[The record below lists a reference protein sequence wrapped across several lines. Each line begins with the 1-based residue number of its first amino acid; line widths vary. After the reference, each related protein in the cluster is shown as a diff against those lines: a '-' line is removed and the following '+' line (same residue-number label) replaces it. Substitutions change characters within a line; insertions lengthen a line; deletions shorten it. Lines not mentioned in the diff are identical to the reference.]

1 MRGLA
6 ELPFR
11 GWTSWAVPLALLA
24 VTIVAFDVTDWDVR
38 IQDHF

>member
-11 GWTSWAVPLALLA
+11 GWTSWAVPLALLILHPLLQKA
-24 VTIVAFDVTDWDVR
+24 AASSAFR
-38 IQDHF
+38 L